1 MSDDPNYKPYTKSPS
16 SIPTKGPLG
25 DFDGD
30 IFVIPSPPT
39 PTYKPYKGDI
49 DGALP
54 PDSEIK
60 KKVTSNPNFRV
71 LETSRRIK
79 GEFYKLIEHQVTGER
94 KWVHSNQISSKGMRN
109 AFYDADPRFSPP
121 TQDDDSIDTPF

>member
-1 MSDDPNYKPYTKSPS
+1 MSDDPSYKPYTKPPLTV
-16 SIPTKGPLG
+16 PTKGLLG

-30 IFVIPSPPT
+30 TFMIPSPPT

-60 KKVTSNPNFRV
+60 KKVTSNPNFKV

-94 KWVHSNQISSKGMRN
+94 KWVYSSQISSKGMSN
-109 AFYDADPRFSPP
+109 AFYDADPQFVPP
-121 TQDDDSIDTPF
+121 TTDDDDFDISF